1 MGNWPP
7 LQMLKARVCETSTTG
22 DIEAGQ
28 LLRACSIW
36 SALVIREA
44 IVSKKCSFF

>member
-36 SALVIREA
+36 SALVVKIRL
-44 IVSKKCSFF
+44 